1 MNVKK
6 YFLMS
11 ILLLAFYQ
19 SKGELKLPFFITT
32 LLACS
37 AFAFGAG
44 YFYKEK
50 KIEEI
55 QKRVQDGTLC
65 SFCSELDCSLHGGQ
79 KINKK

>member
-19 SKGELKLPFFITT
+19 NKGEFGLKGWIVI
-32 LLACS
+32 LLTVAAS
-37 AFAFGAG
+37 G
-44 YFYKEK
+44 YGLAYVNQEK
-50 KIEEI
+50 KIKELQQNEAN
-55 QKRVQDGTLC
+55 GTLC
-65 SFCSELDCSLHGGQ
+65 CFENESDCPVHGGQ